1 LSSAFFILCDLCV
14 QKFRMTKNI
23 ILIVVGLSFAAE
35 ASAQQKPLDFAHQ
48 IAPILKKHCVECHGG
63 DNAKGGFSL
72 NTRELFLE
80 DEMAAPGKPGES
92 HFLELVGSNDPEA
105 QMPPKG
111 KPRVSAEQTA
121 RLKAWI
127 SAGMKWDA
135 GFTFATKTYE
145 PPLRPRRPEL
155 PPVVEG
161 RANPVDRIVD
171 AYFVENSQTRPAA
184 ISDAAFLRRVHL
196 DLVGLLPTP
205 KELSDFLADRAPN
218 KRAKMIGALLAD
230 DLRYTEHWLTFW
242 NDLLRNDYGGTGFIT
257 GGRKQVSGW
266 LYQSLIDNKPYD
278 QMARELIAPPTP
290 ESRGYID
297 GIKWRGKVSAGQT
310 IEIQFAQSVAQSFLG
325 INMKCASC
333 HDSFIDRWKL
343 SEAYGLAAIYSSRPL
358 DIHRCD
364 KPTGETAKAAWLFPE
379 LGHVDAAAPPA
390 ERLSQLAGLMTHPE
404 NGRFTRTI
412 VNRLWAQL
420 MGRGIVHPLDAMQT
434 APWNADLLDYLATH
448 LQDNAY
454 DLKSVLALI
463 ANSQT
468 YQSEVESL
476 SQAADVSGDVFAG
489 PRAKRMTAEQFVDS
503 LWQLTDSAPTSFDA
517 PVSRGKVDPTEVA
530 STKVSAEWIWGD
542 SANGGVPAA
551 GEQLAFYTTFKI
563 DKPIQSAGA
572 IVTCDNE
579 FALNVNSREMA
590 KGNVWTQLGAATITT
605 ALKQGENTI
614 VILGKNA
621 GDTPNLAGLYFE
633 ARINF
638 ADGESLTI
646 KSDKSWQFASK
657 FPAKSPVRRW
667 KLKDLKWQPVT
678 IVPAIDV
685 WKNAIDPV
693 ASEQLVRA
701 SRGSALMVRA
711 ALLKSDFLMRSLG
724 RPNRDQIVSS
734 RPNDL
739 TTLEAIDLSN
749 NESVA
754 KALARGGQRLAEQEW
769 PDKDHLINHLFS
781 STLTRLP
788 ADSERPAVQNAISD
802 EATSEQIEDLLWAL
816 CMTPEFLLIR

>member
-1 LSSAFFILCDLCV
+1 MI
-14 QKFRMTKNI
+14 KNI
-23 ILIVVGLSFAAE
+23 LLIAVGFSFAAE

-48 IAPILKKHCVECHGG
+48 IAPILKQHCAECHGG
-63 DNAKGGFSL
+63 ENAKGGFSL

-80 DEMAAPGKPGES
+80 DEMAVPGKPGES
-92 HFLELVGSNDPEA
+92 HFLELITANDPDS

-111 KPRVSAEQTA
+111 KPRVPAEKIA
-121 RLKAWI
+121 LLKAWVG
-127 SAGMKWDA
+127 AGMKWDA
-135 GFTFATKTYE
+135 GFTFATKRYE
-145 PPLRPRRPEL
+145 PPLQPRRPDL

-171 AYFVENSQTRPAA
+171 AYFAKNSRPRPAA
-184 ISDAAFLRRVHL
+184 IGDAAFLRRVHL

-205 KELSDFLADRAPN
+205 EELKDFLADHAPN

-242 NDLLRNDYGGTGFIT
+242 NDLLRNDYAGTGFIT

-290 ESRGYID
+290 ESRGFID
-297 GIKWRGKVSAGQT
+297 GIKWRGEVSAGQT

-343 SEAYGLAAIYSSRPL
+343 SEAYGLAAIYSGRPL

-364 KPTGETAKAAWLFPE
+364 KPTGEIAQASWLFPE
-379 LGHVDAAAPPA
+379 LGQVDANAPPA

-434 APWNADLLDYLATH
+434 EPWNAELLDYLASH

-476 SQAADVSGDVFAG
+476 AQDADVSGYTFAG

-503 LWQLTDSAPTSFDA
+503 LWQLTDSAPTSYDA
-517 PVSRGKVDPTEVA
+517 PVSRGKVDSAEVEK
-530 STKVSAEWIWGD
+530 TKLSAEWIWGD
-542 SANGGVPAA
+542 SANGGVPPA

-579 FALNVNSREMA
+579 FALHVNSRETA
-590 KGNVWTQLGAATITT
+590 KGNLWTQLGAVALTT
-605 ALKQGENTI
+605 ALRQGENTI
-614 VILGKNA
+614 VIVGRNA
-621 GDTPNLAGLYFE
+621 GDGPNAAGLFFE

-638 ADGESLTI
+638 VDGQTLTI
-646 KSDKSWQFASK
+646 KSDNSWQYTSK
-657 FPAKSPVRRW
+657 FPAKLPAGRW
-667 KLKDLKWQPVT
+667 KPKEMKWQPVT
-678 IVPAIDV
+678 IVPTLDA

-693 ASEQLVRA
+693 GPEQLVRA
-701 SRGSALMVRA
+701 SRGSSLMVRSS
-711 ALLKSDFLMRSLG
+711 LLKSDFLMRSLG

-754 KALARGGQRLAEQEW
+754 KALAKGGQRLADHEW
-769 PDKDHLINHLFS
+769 PNRDDLINHLFA
-781 STLTRLP
+781 STLTRYP
-788 ADSERPAVQNAISD
+788 ADSENSAVRSIIDDNV
-802 EATSEQIEDLLWAL
+802 TPEQIEDLLWAL

>member
-1 LSSAFFILCDLCV
+1 MA
-14 QKFRMTKNI
+14 
-23 ILIVVGLSFAAE
+23 VGISFVAE

-48 IAPILKKHCVECHGG
+48 IAPILKQHCIDCHGG
-63 DNAKGGFSL
+63 EHAKGGFSL

-80 DEMAAPGKPGES
+80 DEMAIPGKPAES
-92 HFLELVGSNDPEA
+92 HFLELVTSDDPDA

-111 KPRVSAEQTA
+111 KPRVSAEQVA
-121 RLKAWI
+121 LLKAWV
-127 SAGMKWDA
+127 SDGMKWDA
-135 GFTFATKTYE
+135 GFTFAPKMYE

-171 AYFVENSQTRPAA
+171 AYFVKNARPRPAA

-205 KELSDFLADRAPN
+205 KELDEFLADRAPN

-230 DLRYTEHWLTFW
+230 EVRYTEHWLTFW
-242 NDLLRNDYGGTGFIT
+242 NDLLRNDYAGTGFIT
-257 GGRKQVSGW
+257 GGRQQVSGW

-278 QMARELIAPPTP
+278 RMTRELIAPLTP

-297 GIKWRGKVSAGQT
+297 GIKWRGEVSAGQT

-333 HDSFIDRWKL
+333 HDSFIDRWRL

-364 KPTGETAKAAWLFPE
+364 KPTGETAQASWLFPE
-379 LGHVDAAAPPA
+379 LGQIDAQAAPS

-420 MGRGIVHPLDAMQT
+420 MGRGIVHPLDSMQT
-434 APWNADLLDYLATH
+434 EPWDEDLLDYLAIH

-463 ANSQT
+463 ANSQA

-476 SQAADVSGDVFAG
+476 SQEADVSGYVFAG

-503 LWQLTDSAPTSFDA
+503 LWQLTDSAPTSYDA
-517 PVSRGKVDPTEVA
+517 PVSRGKVNPAEVA
-530 STKVSAEWIWGD
+530 KTKISAEWIWGD
-542 SANGGVPAA
+542 SANGGVPPAD
-551 GEQLAFYTTFKI
+551 EQLAFYVTFKI

-579 FALNVNSREMA
+579 FALHVNSQELA
-590 KGNVWTQLGAATITT
+590 KGNNWSQLGAVALAT
-605 ALKQGENTI
+605 ALRQGENTI
-614 VILGKNA
+614 VIVGKNA
-621 GDTPNLAGLYFE
+621 GDTPNLAGLFFE

-638 ADGESLTI
+638 VDGQQLTI
-646 KSDKSWQFASK
+646 KSDSSWQFASD
-657 FPAKSPVRRW
+657 FPAKTPVQRW
-667 KLKDLKWQPVT
+667 KLNEMKWQPVT
-678 IVPAIDV
+678 VVPTLDA
-685 WKNAIDPV
+685 WKNAIEPV
-693 ASEQLVRA
+693 APEQLVGA
-701 SRGSALMVRA
+701 SRGSSLMVRA
-711 ALLKSDFLMRSLG
+711 SLLKSDFLMRSLG

-734 RPNDL
+734 RPNEL

-749 NESVA
+749 NEIVA
-754 KALARGGQRLAEQEW
+754 LALARGGQRLADREW
-769 PDKDHLINHLFS
+769 PTREDLIKHLFA
-781 STLTRLP
+781 STLTRFP
-788 ADSERPAVQNAISD
+788 GDAESSAVRNLIGED
-802 EATSEQIEDLLWAL
+802 ITPEQVEDLLWAL

>member
-1 LSSAFFILCDLCV
+1 MI
-14 QKFRMTKNI
+14 KNV
-23 ILIVVGLSFAAE
+23 LLFSVAMSFAAE
-35 ASAQQKPLDFAHQ
+35 ADAQQKPLDFAHQ

-80 DEMAAPGKPGES
+80 DEMAAPGKPDES
-92 HFLELVGSNDPEA
+92 HFLELISSTDPDA

-111 KPRVSAEQTA
+111 KPRVPAAQVA
-121 RLKAWI
+121 LLKAWVA
-127 SAGMKWDA
+127 AGMKWDA
-135 GFTFATKTYE
+135 GFTFATTRYE
-145 PPLRPRRPEL
+145 PPLHPRRPEL

-171 AYFVENSQTRPAA
+171 EYFAENSQPRPAA

-230 DLRYTEHWLTFW
+230 ELRYTEHWLTFW

-266 LYQSLIDNKPYD
+266 LYESLIDNKPYD

-290 ESRGYID
+290 ASRGYID
-297 GIKWRGKVSAGQT
+297 GIKWRGEVSAGQT

-364 KPTGETAKAAWLFPE
+364 KPTGETAKASWPFPE
-379 LGHVDAAAPPA
+379 LGQVDAKAAPA
-390 ERLSQLAGLMTHPE
+390 ERLAQLAALMTHPE
-404 NGRFTRTI
+404 NGRFSRTI

-434 APWNADLLDYLATH
+434 EPWNTDLLDYLASH

-463 ANSQT
+463 ANSQA
-468 YQSEVESL
+468 YQSEVETL
-476 SQAADVSGDVFAG
+476 SQDADVSGYVFAG

-517 PVSRGKVDPTEVA
+517 PVSRGKVDLAEVE
-530 STKVSAEWIWGD
+530 KVKLSAEWIWGD

-551 GEQLAFYTTFKI
+551 GEQVAFYKTFKI
-563 DKPIQSAGA
+563 DKPIRSAGA

-579 FALNVNSREMA
+579 FALNVNAREMA
-590 KGNVWTQLGAATITT
+590 KGTVWTQLGSVTLTT
-605 ALKQGENTI
+605 ALKQGENSI

-621 GDTPNLAGLYFE
+621 GTTPNLAGLYFE

-638 ADGESLTI
+638 ADGETLTI
-646 KSDKSWQFASK
+646 KSDSSWQFASK
-657 FPAKSPVRRW
+657 FPAKAAVRRW
-667 KLKDLKWQPVT
+667 KLQDLKWQPVT
-678 IVPAIDV
+678 VVPAIDP
-685 WKNAIDPV
+685 WKKAIDPV
-693 ASEQLVRA
+693 APRLLVQA

-734 RPNDL
+734 RPNEL

-754 KALARGGQRLAEQEW
+754 KALARGGQQLVDQKWSGKEQLI
-769 PDKDHLINHLFS
+769 DHLFA

-788 ADSERPAVQNAISD
+788 TDSERPAIRNVISD
-802 EATSEQIEDLLWAL
+802 NATPEQIEDLLWAL

>member
-1 LSSAFFILCDLCV
+1 MI
-14 QKFRMTKNI
+14 KNV
-23 ILIVVGLSFAAE
+23 LLFVVGMSFAAE

-48 IAPILKKHCVECHGG
+48 IAPILKQHCVECHGG
-63 DNAKGGFSL
+63 DDAKGGFSL

-80 DEMAAPGKPGES
+80 DEMAAPGKPDES
-92 HFLELVGSNDPEA
+92 HFLELISSTDPEA

-111 KPRVSAEQTA
+111 KPRVPAEQITL
-121 RLKAWI
+121 LKAWI
-127 SAGMKWDA
+127 KAGMKWGA
-135 GFTFATKTYE
+135 GFTFATKKYE

-171 AYFVENSQTRPAA
+171 AYFAKDSQTRPAA

-196 DLVGLLPTP
+196 DLVGLLPTA
-205 KELSDFLADRAPN
+205 KELDEFLADRAPN

-230 DLRYTEHWLTFW
+230 ELRYTEHWLTFW

-266 LYQSLIDNKPYD
+266 LYESLIENKPYD

-297 GIKWRGKVSAGQT
+297 GIKWRGNVSAGQT
-310 IEIQFAQSVAQSFLG
+310 IEIQFAQSVGQSFLG
-325 INMKCASC
+325 INLKCASC

-364 KPTGETAKAAWLFPE
+364 KPTGETAQASWLFPE
-379 LGHVDAAAPPA
+379 LGQVDAKAAPA

-434 APWNADLLDYLATH
+434 APWNEDLLDYLATH

-454 DLKSVLALI
+454 DLKSVLALL
-463 ANSQT
+463 ANSQA

-476 SQAADVSGDVFAG
+476 AQDADVTGYTFAG

-503 LWQLTDSAPTSFDA
+503 LWQLTNSAPTSFDA
-517 PVSRGKVDPTEVA
+517 PVSRGKVDPAEVA
-530 STKVSAEWIWGD
+530 ATKVSAEWIWGD
-542 SANGGVPAA
+542 SANGGVPDA
-551 GEQLAFYTTFKI
+551 GEQLAFFTTFNI
-563 DKPIQSAGA
+563 DKPVQSAGA
-572 IVTCDNE
+572 VVTCDNE
-579 FALNVNSREMA
+579 FALHVNSQELA
-590 KGNVWTQLGAATITT
+590 KGNVWTQLGAVTFTT

-621 GDTPNLAGLYFE
+621 GDTPNLAGLFFE

-646 KSDKSWQFASK
+646 KSDSSWQFAST
-657 FPAKSPVRRW
+657 FPEKTPVRRW
-667 KLKDLKWQPVT
+667 TLKNLKWHPVT
-678 IVPAIDV
+678 VVPTIEP
-685 WKNAIDPV
+685 WKKAIDPIAQKLLV
-693 ASEQLVRA
+693 QASH
-701 SRGSALMVRA
+701 GSALMVRA
-711 ALLKSDFLMRSLG
+711 SLLKSDFLMRSLG

-749 NESVA
+749 NATVA
-754 KALARGGQRLAEQEW
+754 QALARGGQRLADQDW
-769 PDKDHLINHLFS
+769 QSPDDLINHLFA

-788 ADSERPAVQNAISD
+788 GESEQTAVRQVLD
-802 EATSEQIEDLLWAL
+802 DKATSEQIEDLLWAL

>member
-1 LSSAFFILCDLCV
+1 MI
-14 QKFRMTKNI
+14 KRI
-23 ILIVVGLSFAAE
+23 IIIAIGISFVAE
-35 ASAQQKPLDFAHQ
+35 AHAQQKPLDFAHQ
-48 IAPILKKHCVECHGG
+48 IAPILKRHCVECHGAE
-63 DNAKGGFSL
+63 NAKGGFSL

-80 DEMAAPGKPGES
+80 DAMAVPGKPDES
-92 HFLELVGSNDPEA
+92 HFLELISSDDPDA

-111 KPRVSAEQTA
+111 KPRVPTEQVA
-121 RLKAWI
+121 LLKTWI
-127 SAGMKWDA
+127 EDGMKWDA
-135 GFTFATKTYE
+135 GFTFAVDLYE

-171 AYFVENSQTRPAA
+171 AYFAKNLQPRPAA

-205 KELSDFLADRAPN
+205 EELDEFLADRSPN

-230 DLRYTEHWLTFW
+230 EIRYTEHWLTFW
-242 NDLLRNDYGGTGFIT
+242 NDLLRNDYAGTGFIT

-278 QMARELIAPPTP
+278 QIARELIAPPSS

-297 GIKWRGKVSAGQT
+297 GIRWRGEVSAGQT
-310 IEIQFAQSVAQSFLG
+310 VEIQFAQSVGQSFLG
-325 INMKCASC
+325 INLKCASC

-364 KPTGETAKAAWLFPE
+364 KPTGEMAQASWLFPE
-379 LGHVDAAAPPA
+379 LGQVDAAAPPA

-434 APWNADLLDYLATH
+434 EPWNADLLDYLAVH

-463 ANSQT
+463 ANSQA
-468 YQSEVESL
+468 YQSEVEL
-476 SQAADVSGDVFAG
+476 RDQEADVSGYVFAG

-503 LWQLTDSAPTSFDA
+503 LWQLTDSAPTAFDA
-517 PVSRGKVDPTEVA
+517 PVSRGNVDPVEVA
-530 STKVSAEWIWGD
+530 ATKLSAEWIWGD
-542 SANGGVPAA
+542 SANGGVPPA
-551 GEQLAFYTTFKI
+551 GEQLAFYTTFNI

-579 FALNVNSREMA
+579 FALHVNSNELA
-590 KGNVWTQLGAATITT
+590 KGNNWTQLGTATLTT
-605 ALKQGENTI
+605 TLKQGENTI
-614 VILGKNA
+614 VISGKNA
-621 GDTPNLAGLYFE
+621 GNGPNLAGLYFQ
-633 ARINF
+633 AKVHF
-638 ADGESLTI
+638 TDGESLTI
-646 KSDKSWQFASK
+646 KSDSSWKFASK
-657 FPAKSPVRRW
+657 FPEKAPVRRW
-667 KLKDLKWQPVT
+667 ELDRITWQPVT
-678 IVPAIDV
+678 VVPTIDA
-685 WKNAIDPV
+685 WKNAIEPV
-693 ASEQLVRA
+693 APEQLVRA
-701 SRGSALMVRA
+701 SRGTALMVRSS
-711 ALLKSDFLMRSLG
+711 LLKSDFLMRSLG

-734 RPNDL
+734 RPNEL

-749 NESVA
+749 NETIA
-754 KALARGGQRLAEQEW
+754 QALAKGGQRLA
-769 PDKDHLINHLFS
+769 DHDWQNRDELIRHLFA
-781 STLTRLP
+781 STLTRKPL
-788 ADSERPAVQNAISD
+788 DKELQAVKELFGEETTQESV
-802 EATSEQIEDLLWAL
+802 EDVLWAL

>member
-1 LSSAFFILCDLCV
+1 MI
-14 QKFRMTKNI
+14 KNV
-23 ILIVVGLSFAAE
+23 LLFAVVVSFAAE

-63 DNAKGGFSL
+63 NEAKGGFSL

-80 DEMAAPGKPGES
+80 DDMAAPGKPDES
-92 HFLELVGSNDPEA
+92 HFLELISSTDPES

-111 KPRVSAEQTA
+111 KPRVPAEQVA
-121 RLKAWI
+121 LLKTWI
-127 SAGMKWDA
+127 GDGMKWDA
-135 GFTFATKTYE
+135 GFTFAVDLYE

-171 AYFVENSQTRPAA
+171 AYFAENSQARPEA

-196 DLVGLLPTP
+196 DLIGLLPTP
-205 KELSDFLADRAPN
+205 KELDEFLADRAPN

-230 DLRYTEHWLTFW
+230 EIRYTEHWLTFW

-266 LYQSLIDNKPYD
+266 LYESLIDNKPYD

-297 GIKWRGKVSAGQT
+297 GIKWRGNVSAGQT
-310 IEIQFAQSVAQSFLG
+310 IEIQFAQSVGQSFLG
-325 INMKCASC
+325 INLKCASC

-364 KPTGETAKAAWLFPE
+364 KPTGETAQASWLFPE
-379 LGHVDAAAPPA
+379 LGQVDAQAAPD

-404 NGRFTRTI
+404 NGRFSRTM

-420 MGRGIVHPLDAMQT
+420 MGRGIVHPLNAMQT
-434 APWNADLLDYLATH
+434 APWNEDLLDYLAIH

-463 ANSQT
+463 ANSEA
-468 YQSEVESL
+468 YQSEVETL
-476 SQAADVSGDVFAG
+476 SQDADVSRYVFAG

-517 PVSRGKVDPTEVA
+517 PVSRGKVDPAEVA
-530 STKVSAEWIWGD
+530 ATKVSAEWIWGD
-542 SANGGVPAA
+542 SANGGVPEA
-551 GEQLAFYTTFKI
+551 GEQLAFSTTFNI
-563 DKPIQSAGA
+563 DKPILSAGA
-572 IVTCDNE
+572 IITCDNE
-579 FALNVNSREMA
+579 FALNVNAREMA
-590 KGNVWTQLGAATITT
+590 KGTVWTQLGAVTLTT
-605 ALKQGENTI
+605 ALQQGENSI
-614 VILGKNA
+614 VILGKNGGA
-621 GDTPNLAGLYFE
+621 APNLAGLYFE

-646 KSDKSWQFASK
+646 KSDSSWQFAAK

-667 KLKDLKWQPVT
+667 KLKEMKWQPVT
-678 IVPAIDV
+678 VVPAPDI
-685 WKNAIDPV
+685 WKNAVEPV
-693 ASEQLVRA
+693 GPEQLVRA
-701 SRGSALMVRA
+701 SRGSALMVRSS
-711 ALLKSDFLMRSLG
+711 LLKSDFLMRSLG

-754 KALARGGQRLAEQEW
+754 QALVRGGQRLAEQDW
-769 PDKDHLINHLFS
+769 QNPNDLINHLFA

-788 ADSERPAVQNAISD
+788 GKSELTTVRQVLGD
-802 EATSEQIEDLLWAL
+802 KATSEQVEDLLWAL

>member
-1 LSSAFFILCDLCV
+1 MI
-14 QKFRMTKNI
+14 KNI
-23 ILIVVGLSFAAE
+23 LLIAFGFCFVAQ
-35 ASAQQKPLDFAHQ
+35 ASAQQKPFDFAHQ
-48 IAPILKKHCVECHGG
+48 IAPILKQHCVECHGG
-63 DNAKGGFSL
+63 ENAKGGFSL

-80 DEMAAPGKPGES
+80 DEMAVPGKPAES
-92 HFLELVGSNDPEA
+92 HFLELVTSKDPDA

-111 KPRVSAEQTA
+111 KPRVPAEKITL
-121 RLKAWI
+121 LKAWVG
-127 SAGMKWDA
+127 AGMKWDA
-135 GFTFATKTYE
+135 GFTFATKRYE
-145 PPLRPRRPEL
+145 PPLHPRRPEL
-155 PPVVEG
+155 PPLVAG

-171 AYFVENSQTRPAA
+171 AYFAKNSQARPAA

-205 KELSDFLADRAPN
+205 KELSEFLADRSPN

-242 NDLLRNDYGGTGFIT
+242 NDLLRNDYAGTGFIT

-297 GIKWRGKVSAGQT
+297 GIKWRGEVSAGQT

-343 SEAYGLAAIYSSRPL
+343 SEAYGLAAIYSGRPL

-364 KPTGETAKAAWLFPE
+364 KPTGETAQASWLFPE
-379 LGHVDAAAPPA
+379 LGQVDAAAQPA
-390 ERLSQLAGLMTHPE
+390 ERLSQLAGLMTHPK

-434 APWNADLLDYLATH
+434 EPWNADLLDYLATH

-463 ANSQT
+463 ANSQA
-468 YQSEVESL
+468 YQSEVES
-476 SQAADVSGDVFAG
+476 QAQEADISGYTFAG

-503 LWQLTDSAPTSFDA
+503 LWQLTDSAPTAFDA
-517 PVSRGKVDPTEVA
+517 PVSRGKVDPAEVEK
-530 STKVSAEWIWGD
+530 TKLSAEWIWGD
-542 SANGGVPAA
+542 SANGGVPPA

-572 IVTCDNE
+572 VVTCDNE
-579 FALNVNSREMA
+579 FTLTVNSREMA
-590 KGNVWTQLGAATITT
+590 KGQLWTQLGPVTLTT
-605 ALKQGENTI
+605 ALRQGENTI
-614 VILGKNA
+614 VVVGGNA
-621 GDTPNLAGLYFE
+621 GAGPNLAGLFFE
-633 ARINF
+633 ARIVF

-646 KSDKSWQFASK
+646 KSDSSWQFASK
-657 FPAKSPVRRW
+657 FPAKTPVRRW
-667 KLKDLKWQPVT
+667 TIKDLKWQPVT
-678 IVPAIDV
+678 VVPTLDA

-693 ASEQLVRA
+693 APEQLVRA

-711 ALLKSDFLMRSLG
+711 SLLKSDFLMRSLG

-754 KALARGGQRLAEQEW
+754 KALAKGGQRLADHEW
-769 PDKDHLINHLFS
+769 STTDDLINHLFA
-781 STLTRLP
+781 STLTRYP
-788 ADSERPAVQNAISD
+788 TDSENSAVRSVID
-802 EATSEQIEDLLWAL
+802 DDVTPEQIEDLLWAL

>member
-1 LSSAFFILCDLCV
+1 MI
-14 QKFRMTKNI
+14 KNI
-23 ILIVVGLSFAAE
+23 LLIAFGFCFVAQ
-35 ASAQQKPLDFAHQ
+35 ASAQQKPFDFAHQ
-48 IAPILKKHCVECHGG
+48 IAPILKQHCVECHGG
-63 DNAKGGFSL
+63 ENAKGGFSL

-80 DEMAAPGKPGES
+80 DEMAVPGKPAES
-92 HFLELVGSNDPEA
+92 HFLELVTSKDPDA

-111 KPRVSAEQTA
+111 KPRVPAEKITL
-121 RLKAWI
+121 LKAWVG
-127 SAGMKWDA
+127 AGMKWDA
-135 GFTFATKTYE
+135 GFTFATKRYE
-145 PPLRPRRPEL
+145 PPLHPRRPEL
-155 PPVVEG
+155 PPLVAG

-171 AYFVENSQTRPAA
+171 AYFAKNSQARPAA

-205 KELSDFLADRAPN
+205 KELSEFLADRSPN

-242 NDLLRNDYGGTGFIT
+242 NDLLRNDYAGTGFIT

-297 GIKWRGKVSAGQT
+297 GIKWRGEVSAGQT

-343 SEAYGLAAIYSSRPL
+343 SEAYGLAAIYSGRPL

-364 KPTGETAKAAWLFPE
+364 KPTGETAQASWLFPE
-379 LGHVDAAAPPA
+379 LGQVDAAAQPA
-390 ERLSQLAGLMTHPE
+390 ERLSQLAGLMTHPK

-434 APWNADLLDYLATH
+434 EPWNADLLDYLATH

-463 ANSQT
+463 ANSQA
-468 YQSEVESL
+468 YQSEVES
-476 SQAADVSGDVFAG
+476 QAQEADISGYTFAG

-503 LWQLTDSAPTSFDA
+503 LWQLTDSAPTAFDA
-517 PVSRGKVDPTEVA
+517 PVSRGKVDPAEVEK
-530 STKVSAEWIWGD
+530 TKLSAEWIWGD
-542 SANGGVPAA
+542 SANGGVPPA

-572 IVTCDNE
+572 VVTCDNE
-579 FALNVNSREMA
+579 FTLTVNSREMA
-590 KGNVWTQLGAATITT
+590 KGQLWTQLGAVTLTT
-605 ALKQGENTI
+605 ALRQGENTI
-614 VILGKNA
+614 VVVGGNA
-621 GDTPNLAGLYFE
+621 GAGPNLAGLFFE
-633 ARINF
+633 ARIVF

-646 KSDKSWQFASK
+646 KSDSSWQFASK
-657 FPAKSPVRRW
+657 FPAKTPVRRW
-667 KLKDLKWQPVT
+667 TIKDLKWQPVT
-678 IVPAIDV
+678 VVPTLDA
-685 WKNAIDPV
+685 WKNAIEPV
-693 ASEQLVRA
+693 APRQLVRA

-711 ALLKSDFLMRSLG
+711 SLLKSDFLMRSLG

-754 KALARGGQRLAEQEW
+754 KALAKGGQRLADHEW
-769 PDKDHLINHLFS
+769 STTDDLINHLFA
-781 STLTRLP
+781 STLTRYP
-788 ADSERPAVQNAISD
+788 TDSENSAVRSVID
-802 EATSEQIEDLLWAL
+802 DDVTPEQIEDLLWAL

>member
-1 LSSAFFILCDLCV
+1 MI
-14 QKFRMTKNI
+14 KNI
-23 ILIVVGLSFAAE
+23 LLIAFGFCFVAQ
-35 ASAQQKPLDFAHQ
+35 ASAQQKPFDFAHQ
-48 IAPILKKHCVECHGG
+48 IAPILKQHCVECHGG
-63 DNAKGGFSL
+63 ENAKGGFSL

-80 DEMAAPGKPGES
+80 DEMAVPGKPAES
-92 HFLELVGSNDPEA
+92 HFLELVTSKDPDA

-111 KPRVSAEQTA
+111 KPRVPAEKITL
-121 RLKAWI
+121 LKAWVG
-127 SAGMKWDA
+127 AGMKWDA
-135 GFTFATKTYE
+135 GFTFATKRYE
-145 PPLRPRRPEL
+145 PPLHPRRPEL
-155 PPVVEG
+155 PPLVAG

-171 AYFVENSQTRPAA
+171 AYFAKNSQARPAA

-205 KELSDFLADRAPN
+205 KELSEFLADRSPN

-242 NDLLRNDYGGTGFIT
+242 NDLLRNDYAGTGFIT

-297 GIKWRGKVSAGQT
+297 GIKWRGEVSAGQT

-343 SEAYGLAAIYSSRPL
+343 SEAYGLAAIYSGRPL

-364 KPTGETAKAAWLFPE
+364 KPTGETAQASWLFPE
-379 LGHVDAAAPPA
+379 LGQVDAAAQPA
-390 ERLSQLAGLMTHPE
+390 ERLSQLAGLMTHPK

-434 APWNADLLDYLATH
+434 EPWNADLLDYLATH

-463 ANSQT
+463 ANSQA
-468 YQSEVESL
+468 YQSEVES
-476 SQAADVSGDVFAG
+476 QAQEADISGYTFAG

-503 LWQLTDSAPTSFDA
+503 LWQLTDSAPTAFDA
-517 PVSRGKVDPTEVA
+517 PVSRGKVDPAEVEK
-530 STKVSAEWIWGD
+530 TKLSAEWIWGD
-542 SANGGVPAA
+542 SANGGVPPA

-572 IVTCDNE
+572 VVTCDNE
-579 FALNVNSREMA
+579 FTLTVNSREMA
-590 KGNVWTQLGAATITT
+590 KGQLWTQLGAVTLTT
-605 ALKQGENTI
+605 ALRQGENTI
-614 VILGKNA
+614 VVVGGNA
-621 GDTPNLAGLYFE
+621 GAGPNLAGLFFE
-633 ARINF
+633 ARIVF

-646 KSDKSWQFASK
+646 KSDSSWQFASK
-657 FPAKSPVRRW
+657 FPAKTPVRRW
-667 KLKDLKWQPVT
+667 TIKDLKWQPVT
-678 IVPAIDV
+678 VEPTLDA

-693 ASEQLVRA
+693 APEQLVRA

-711 ALLKSDFLMRSLG
+711 SLLKSDFLMRSLG

-754 KALARGGQRLAEQEW
+754 KALAKGGQRLADHEW
-769 PDKDHLINHLFS
+769 STTDDLINHLFA
-781 STLTRLP
+781 STLTRYP
-788 ADSERPAVQNAISD
+788 TDSENSAVRSVID
-802 EATSEQIEDLLWAL
+802 DDVTPEQIEDLLWAL

>member
-1 LSSAFFILCDLCV
+1 MIKRILL
-14 QKFRMTKNI
+14 
-23 ILIVVGLSFAAE
+23 FAVA
-35 ASAQQKPLDFAHQ
+35 ATLAADVSAQQKPLDFAHQ

-80 DEMAAPGKPGES
+80 DDMAVPGKPDES
-92 HFLELVGSNDPEA
+92 HFLELIGSTDPDA

-111 KPRVSAEQTA
+111 KPRVPAEQITL
-121 RLKAWI
+121 LKAWI
-127 SAGMKWDA
+127 RADMKWDA
-135 GFTFATKTYE
+135 VFTFATKKYE
-145 PPLRPRRPEL
+145 PPLHPRRPDL

-161 RANPVDRIVD
+161 RANPVDRIID
-171 AYFVENSQTRPAA
+171 AYFAQNLQPRPAA

-205 KELSDFLADRAPN
+205 QELNQFLADRAPN
-218 KRAKMIGALLAD
+218 KRAKMIGRLLAD
-230 DLRYTEHWLTFW
+230 ELRYTEHWLTFW

-257 GGRKQVSGW
+257 GGRKQVSSW
-266 LYQSLIDNKPYD
+266 LYQSLIDNRPYD
-278 QMARELIAPPTP
+278 QMVRELIAPPTP
-290 ESRGYID
+290 ASRGYID
-297 GIKWRGKVSAGQT
+297 GIKWRGEVSAGQT

-358 DIHRCD
+358 AIHRCD
-364 KPTGETAKAAWLFPE
+364 KPTGETAQASWLFPE
-379 LGHVDAAAPPA
+379 LGQVDAKAAPA
-390 ERLSQLAGLMTHPE
+390 ERLSQLARLMTHPE
-404 NGRFTRTI
+404 NGRFSRTI

-434 APWNADLLDYLATH
+434 EPWNEDLLDYLAIH

-463 ANSQT
+463 ANSQA
-468 YQSEVESL
+468 YQSEVETL
-476 SQAADVSGDVFAG
+476 SQEADVSGYVFAG

-517 PVSRGKVDPTEVA
+517 PVSRGKVDPAEVA
-530 STKVSAEWIWGD
+530 ATKVSAEWIWGD

-563 DKPIQSAGA
+563 DKPVQSAGA
-572 IVTCDNE
+572 IITCDNE
-579 FALNVNSREMA
+579 FSLNVNSKEIT
-590 KGNVWTQLGAATITT
+590 KGNNWTQLGAATITT
-605 ALKQGENTI
+605 VLKQGENTI

-621 GDTPNLAGLYFE
+621 GTAPNLAGLFFE
-633 ARINF
+633 AKINF
-638 ADGESLTI
+638 ADGESLTVR
-646 KSDKSWQFASK
+646 SDKSWQFAAK
-657 FPAKSPVRRW
+657 FPAKAPVRRW
-667 KLKDLKWQPVT
+667 TLKDLKWKPVT
-678 IVPAIDV
+678 VVPAIDQ
-685 WKNAIDPV
+685 WTQAIAPV
-693 ASEQLVRA
+693 APEQLVRA
-701 SRGSALMVRA
+701 SRGSALKVRA

-749 NESVA
+749 NETVA
-754 KALARGGQRLAEQEW
+754 KALARGGQRIAEQEW
-769 PDKDHLINHLFS
+769 QGKDQLIDHLFA

-788 ADSERPAVQNAISD
+788 ADSERPAVQNGISD
-802 EATSEQIEDLLWAL
+802 DATPEQIEDLLWAL

>member
-1 LSSAFFILCDLCV
+1 MI
-14 QKFRMTKNI
+14 KNV
-23 ILIVVGLSFAAE
+23 LLFAVGMSFAAE
-35 ASAQQKPLDFAHQ
+35 AFAQQKPLDFAHQ
-48 IAPILKKHCVECHGG
+48 IAPILKRHCVGCHGG
-63 DNAKGGFSL
+63 DDAKGGFSL

-80 DEMAAPGKPGES
+80 DEMAAPGKPDDS
-92 HFLELVGSNDPEA
+92 HFLELISSDDPEA

-111 KPRVSAEQTA
+111 KPRVPSEQVTLL
-121 RLKAWI
+121 RAWI
-127 SAGMKWDA
+127 KAGMQWDA
-135 GFTFATKTYE
+135 GFTFATKKYV
-145 PPLRPRRPEL
+145 PPLRPRRPGL
-155 PPVVEG
+155 PPVVKG
-161 RANPVDRIVD
+161 RANPVDRIAD
-171 AYFVENSQTRPAA
+171 ADFAKSSQPRPAS
-184 ISDAAFLRRVHL
+184 ISDATFLRRVHL

-205 KELSDFLADRAPN
+205 QELHKFLADRAPN

-257 GGRKQVSGW
+257 GGRKQISGW
-266 LYQSLIDNKPYD
+266 LYQSLIDNKPYH

-290 ESRGYID
+290 DSRGYID
-297 GIKWRGKVSAGQT
+297 GIKWRGDVSAGQT

-343 SEAYGLAAIYSSRPL
+343 SEAYGLAAIYSSRTL

-364 KPTGETAKAAWLFPE
+364 KPTGETAQASWLFPE
-379 LGHVDAAAPPA
+379 LGQVDAKAAPA

-434 APWNADLLDYLATH
+434 APWNEDLLDYLAIH

-463 ANSQT
+463 ANSQA

-476 SQAADVSGDVFAG
+476 SQDADVTGYVFAG

-517 PVSRGKVDPTEVA
+517 PVSRGNVDPAEVDK
-530 STKVSAEWIWGD
+530 TKLSAEWIWGN
-542 SANGGVPAA
+542 SADGGVPEA
-551 GEQLAFYTTFKI
+551 GEQVAFYTTFKI
-563 DKPIQSAGA
+563 DKPVQSAGA
-572 IVTCDNE
+572 IITCDNE
-579 FALNVNSREMA
+579 FALTVNSQAMA
-590 KGNVWTQLGAATITT
+590 RGDVWTQLGAVTLTT
-605 ALKQGENTI
+605 ALKQGENSI
-614 VILGKNA
+614 VVLGKNA
-621 GDTPNLAGLYFE
+621 GATPNLAGLYFE

-646 KSDKSWQFASK
+646 KSDSSWQFAST
-657 FPAKSPVRRW
+657 FPAKTPVRRW
-667 KLKDLKWQPVT
+667 KLKEMTWQPVT
-678 IVPAIDV
+678 VVPAIDA
-685 WKNAIDPV
+685 WKNSINPIAP
-693 ASEQLVRA
+693 EQLVRA

-711 ALLKSDFLMRSLG
+711 SLLKSNFLMRSLG

-749 NESVA
+749 NASVA
-754 KALARGGQRLAEQEW
+754 QALTLGGQRLADRDWQS
-769 PDKDHLINHLFS
+769 PDDLINHLFA
-781 STLTRLP
+781 STLTRP
-788 ADSERPAVQNAISD
+788 PGQSERTAVRQILTD
-802 EATSEQIEDLLWAL
+802 KVTSEQIEDLLWAL

>member
-1 LSSAFFILCDLCV
+1 MI
-14 QKFRMTKNI
+14 KNI
-23 ILIVVGLSFAAE
+23 LLIAFGFCFVAQ
-35 ASAQQKPLDFAHQ
+35 ASAQQKPFDFAHQ
-48 IAPILKKHCVECHGG
+48 IAPILKQHCVECHGG
-63 DNAKGGFSL
+63 ENAKGGFSL

-80 DEMAAPGKPGES
+80 DEMAVPGKPAES
-92 HFLELVGSNDPEA
+92 HFLELVTSKDPDA

-111 KPRVSAEQTA
+111 KPRVPAEKITL
-121 RLKAWI
+121 LKAWVG
-127 SAGMKWDA
+127 AGMKWDA
-135 GFTFATKTYE
+135 GFTFATKRYE
-145 PPLRPRRPEL
+145 PPLHPRRPEL
-155 PPVVEG
+155 PPLVAG

-171 AYFVENSQTRPAA
+171 AYFAKNSQARPAA

-205 KELSDFLADRAPN
+205 KELSEFLADRSPN

-242 NDLLRNDYGGTGFIT
+242 NDLLRNDYAGTGFIT

-297 GIKWRGKVSAGQT
+297 GIKWRGEVSAGQT

-343 SEAYGLAAIYSSRPL
+343 SEAYGLAAIYSGRPL

-364 KPTGETAKAAWLFPE
+364 KPTGETAQASWLFPE
-379 LGHVDAAAPPA
+379 LGQVDAAAQPA
-390 ERLSQLAGLMTHPE
+390 ERLSQLAGLMTHPK

-434 APWNADLLDYLATH
+434 EPWNADLLDYLATH

-463 ANSQT
+463 ANSQA
-468 YQSEVESL
+468 YQSEVES
-476 SQAADVSGDVFAG
+476 QAQEADISGYTFAG

-503 LWQLTDSAPTSFDA
+503 LWQLTDSAPTAFDA
-517 PVSRGKVDPTEVA
+517 PVSRGKVDPAEVEK
-530 STKVSAEWIWGD
+530 TKLSAEWIWGD
-542 SANGGVPAA
+542 SANGGVPPA

-572 IVTCDNE
+572 VVTCDNE
-579 FALNVNSREMA
+579 FTLTVNSREMA
-590 KGNVWTQLGAATITT
+590 KGQLWTQLGAVTLTT
-605 ALKQGENTI
+605 ALRQGENTI
-614 VILGKNA
+614 VVVGGNA
-621 GDTPNLAGLYFE
+621 GAGPNLAGLFFE
-633 ARINF
+633 ARIVF

-646 KSDKSWQFASK
+646 KSDSSWQFASK
-657 FPAKSPVRRW
+657 FPAKTPVRRW
-667 KLKDLKWQPVT
+667 TIKDLKWQPVT
-678 IVPAIDV
+678 VVPTLDA

-693 ASEQLVRA
+693 APEQLVRA

-711 ALLKSDFLMRSLG
+711 SLLKSDFLMRSLG

-754 KALARGGQRLAEQEW
+754 KALAKGGQRLADHEW
-769 PDKDHLINHLFS
+769 STTDDLINHLFA
-781 STLTRLP
+781 STLTRYP
-788 ADSERPAVQNAISD
+788 TDSENSAVRSVID
-802 EATSEQIEDLLWAL
+802 DDVTPEQIEDLLWAL

>member
-1 LSSAFFILCDLCV
+1 MIKHVLLIAVGIFFTSEV
-14 QKFRMTKNI
+14 
-23 ILIVVGLSFAAE
+23 
-35 ASAQQKPLDFAHQ
+35 SAQQKPLDFSHQ
-48 IAPILKKHCVECHGG
+48 IAPILKRHCVECHGG

-80 DEMAAPGKPGES
+80 DEMAVPGKPSES
-92 HFLELVGSNDPEA
+92 HFLELIASDDPDA

-111 KPRVSAEQTA
+111 KPRVPAAQVA
-121 RLKAWI
+121 LLKAWVET
-127 SAGMKWDA
+127 GMKWDA
-135 GFTFATKTYE
+135 GFTFATTTYE

-155 PPVVEG
+155 PAVVEG

-171 AYFVENSQTRPAA
+171 AYFAQNLQPRPAA

-205 KELSDFLADRAPN
+205 KELDEFLADHSPN
-218 KRAKMIGALLAD
+218 KRAKLIGKLLAD
-230 DLRYTEHWLTFW
+230 DVRYAEHWLTFW
-242 NDLLRNDYGGTGFIT
+242 NDLLRNDYAGTGFIT
-257 GGRKQVSGW
+257 GGRQQVSGW
-266 LYQSLIDNKPYD
+266 LYQALIDNMPYNR
-278 QMARELIAPPTP
+278 MARELIAPPTP
-290 ESRGYID
+290 ASRGYID
-297 GIKWRGKVSAGQT
+297 GIKWRGEVSAGQT
-310 IEIQFAQSVAQSFLG
+310 VEIQFAQSVGQSFLG

-364 KPTGETAKAAWLFPE
+364 KPTGETAKASWLFPE
-379 LGHVDAAAPPA
+379 LGQVDVNAPPA

-434 APWNADLLDYLATH
+434 EPWNADLLDYLAVH

-463 ANSQT
+463 ANSQV
-468 YQSEVESL
+468 YQSEVETL
-476 SQAADVSGDVFAG
+476 TQEADVSGYVFAG
-489 PRAKRMTAEQFVDS
+489 PRAKRLTAEQFVDS
-503 LWQLTDSAPTSFDA
+503 LWQLTDSAPTSYDA
-517 PVSRGKVDPTEVA
+517 PVSRGKVNPAEVA
-530 STKVSAEWIWGD
+530 KTEISAEWIWGD
-542 SANGGVPAA
+542 SANGGTPPA

-563 DKPIQSAGA
+563 DRPIQSAGA

-579 FALNVNSREMA
+579 FTLYVNSREQA
-590 KGNVWTQLGAATITT
+590 KGRLWTQLEAVALTT
-605 ALKQGENTI
+605 ALRQGENTI
-614 VILGKNA
+614 VIVGRNA
-621 GDTPNLAGLYFE
+621 GDGPNAAGLFFE
-633 ARINF
+633 ARINLV
-638 ADGESLTI
+638 DGQQLTV
-646 KSDKSWQFASK
+646 KSDSSWQFTSE
-657 FPAKSPVRRW
+657 FPPKTPVQRW
-667 KLKDLKWQPVT
+667 KPQDMKWQAVT
-678 IVPAIDV
+678 VVPALDV

-701 SRGSALMVRA
+701 SRGSSLMVRA

-734 RPNDL
+734 RPSDL

-749 NESVA
+749 NESVMQ
-754 KALARGGQRLAEQEW
+754 ALTKGGQLLASRDW
-769 PDKDHLINHLFS
+769 SNKDQLIGYLFA
-781 STLTRLP
+781 STLTRHP
-788 ADSERPAVQNAISD
+788 SGSESSAAR
-802 EATSEQIEDLLWAL
+802 EALSEHATPEQIEDLLWAL

>member
-1 LSSAFFILCDLCV
+1 MI
-14 QKFRMTKNI
+14 KRI
-23 ILIVVGLSFAAE
+23 IIIAVGFSLVADSH
-35 ASAQQKPLDFAHQ
+35 AQQKPLDFSHQ
-48 IAPILKKHCVECHGG
+48 IAPILKRHCVECHGAE
-63 DNAKGGFSL
+63 NAKGGFSL

-80 DEMAAPGKPGES
+80 DMMAVPGKPDES
-92 HFLELVGSNDPEA
+92 HFLELVSSTDPDV

-111 KPRVSAEQTA
+111 KPRVPGEQVVL
-121 RLKAWI
+121 LKAWI
-127 SAGMKWDA
+127 ADGMKWDD
-135 GFTFATKTYE
+135 GFTFAADLYE

-155 PPVVEG
+155 PPVVKG

-171 AYFVENSQTRPAA
+171 AYFAKNSQPRPAA
-184 ISDAAFLRRVHL
+184 ISDAAFLRRAHL

-205 KELSDFLADRAPN
+205 KELDEFLADRAPN

-230 DLRYTEHWLTFW
+230 ELRYTEHWLTFW

-257 GGRKQVSGW
+257 GGRQQVSGW
-266 LYQSLIDNKPYD
+266 LYESLINNKPYD

-290 ESRGYID
+290 ASRGYID
-297 GIKWRGKVSAGQT
+297 GIKWRGEVSAGQT

-358 DIHRCD
+358 DIFRCD
-364 KPTGETAKAAWLFPE
+364 KPTGETAKASWLFPE
-379 LGHVDAAAPPA
+379 LGQVDTAAPPA
-390 ERLSQLAGLMTHPE
+390 ERLSQLANLMTHAE

-412 VNRLWAQL
+412 VNRMWAQL

-434 APWNADLLDYLATH
+434 EPWNEDLLDYLATH

-468 YQSEVESL
+468 YQSEAETL
-476 SQAADVSGDVFAG
+476 SQDADISGYVFAG

-503 LWQLTDSAPTSFDA
+503 LWQLTDSAPTTFDA
-517 PVSRGKVDPTEVA
+517 PVSRGKVDPAEVA
-530 STKVSAEWIWGD
+530 ATKISAEWIWGD
-542 SANGGVPAA
+542 SSNGGVPAA
-551 GEQLAFYTTFKI
+551 GEQLAFSTTFKI
-563 DKPIQSAGA
+563 DKPVQSAGA

-579 FALNVNSREMA
+579 FALHVNSNELAR
-590 KGNVWTQLGAATITT
+590 GNDWTQLGAATITT

-621 GDTPNLAGLYFE
+621 GNAPNLAGLFF
-633 ARINF
+633 AAKINF

-646 KSDKSWQFASK
+646 KSDSSWQFASK
-657 FPAKSPVRRW
+657 FPEKAPVRRW
-667 KLKDLKWQPVT
+667 TLQELNWQPVT
-678 IVPAIDV
+678 VVPPIEP
-685 WKNAIDPV
+685 WKKAIDPV
-693 ASEQLVRA
+693 APRLLVQA

-711 ALLKSDFLMRSLG
+711 SLLKSDFLMRSLG

-734 RPNDL
+734 RPNEL

-749 NESVA
+749 NQSVA
-754 KALARGGQRLAEQEW
+754 EALAKGGQLLVDRQWSDADALVRY
-769 PDKDHLINHLFS
+769 LFAA
-781 STLTRLP
+781 TLTRDPLP
-788 ADSERPAVQNAISD
+788 KESQMVQELFGEKVTQEN
-802 EATSEQIEDLLWAL
+802 IEDVLWAL

>member
-1 LSSAFFILCDLCV
+1 MI
-14 QKFRMTKNI
+14 KNV
-23 ILIVVGLSFAAE
+23 LLFVVGTSLAAE

-48 IAPILKKHCVECHGG
+48 IAPILKRHCVECHGG

-80 DEMAAPGKPGES
+80 NDMAAPGKPGES
-92 HFLELVGSNDPEA
+92 HFLELVGSADPDA

-111 KPRVSAEQTA
+111 KPRLPVEQITL
-121 RLKAWI
+121 LKAWI
-127 SAGMKWDA
+127 KAGMKWDA
-135 GFTFATKTYE
+135 GITFATKKYE
-145 PPLRPRRPEL
+145 PPLHPRRPAL
-155 PPVVEG
+155 PPVVKG
-161 RANPVDRIVD
+161 RANSVDRIID
-171 AYFVENSQTRPAA
+171 AYFAQNLQSRPAA

-205 KELSDFLADRAPN
+205 QELSDFLSDRAPN
-218 KRAKMIGALLAD
+218 KRTKMIDTLLAD
-230 DLRYTEHWLTFW
+230 EIRYTEHWLTFW

-266 LYQSLIDNKPYD
+266 LYESLIDNKPYD
-278 QMARELIAPPTP
+278 QMARELISPPTP
-290 ESRGYID
+290 ASRGYID
-297 GIKWRGKVSAGQT
+297 GIKWRGEVSAGQT

-364 KPTGETAKAAWLFPE
+364 KPTGETAQASWLFPE
-379 LGHVDAAAPPA
+379 LGQVDAKAAPA
-390 ERLSQLAGLMTHPE
+390 ERLSQLASLMTHPE

-434 APWNADLLDYLATH
+434 EPWNEDLLDYLAIH
-448 LQDNAY
+448 LQDNNY
-454 DLKSVLALI
+454 DLKSVLTLI
-463 ANSQT
+463 ASSQA
-468 YQSEVESL
+468 YQSEVETL
-476 SQAADVSGDVFAG
+476 TQDADVSGYIFAG
-489 PRAKRMTAEQFVDS
+489 PRTKRMTAEQFVDS
-503 LWQLTDSAPTSFDA
+503 LWQLTDSAPKAFDA
-517 PVSRGKVDPTEVA
+517 PVSRGKVDPAEVA
-530 STKVSAEWIWGD
+530 ATTVSAEWIWGD
-542 SANGGVPAA
+542 SANGGVPEA

-563 DKPIQSAGA
+563 DKPVQSAGA

-579 FALNVNSREMA
+579 FALNVNSKEIT
-590 KGNVWTQLGAATITT
+590 KGNKWTQLGAATITT
-605 ALKQGENTI
+605 VLKQGENTI

-621 GDTPNLAGLYFE
+621 GDTPNLAGLFFE
-633 ARINF
+633 AKINF
-638 ADGESLTI
+638 VDGESLTI
-646 KSDKSWQFASK
+646 KSDKSWQFAAK
-657 FPAKSPVRRW
+657 FPAKAPVRRW
-667 KLKDLKWQPVT
+667 TLKDLNWQPVT
-678 IVPAIDV
+678 VVPAIDA
-685 WKNAIDPV
+685 WTKAIAAV
-693 ASEQLVRA
+693 AREQLVLA
-701 SRGSALMVRA
+701 SRGSALKVRA

-754 KALARGGQRLAEQEW
+754 KALARGGQRLSDQDW
-769 PDKDHLINHLFS
+769 QGQNDLIDYLFA

-788 ADSERPAVQNAISD
+788 GESEQTAARKALGDN
-802 EATSEQIEDLLWAL
+802 ATSEQVEDLLWAL

>member
-1 LSSAFFILCDLCV
+1 MFRNCIFIVSGLC
-14 QKFRMTKNI
+14 
-23 ILIVVGLSFAAE
+23 FAAE

-48 IAPILKKHCVECHGG
+48 IAPILKQHCVGCHGG
-63 DNAKGGFSL
+63 DDAKGGFSL

-80 DEMAAPGKPGES
+80 DEMAAPGKPDES
-92 HFLELVGSNDPEA
+92 HFLELISSTDPDA

-111 KPRVSAEQTA
+111 RPRVPAEQVTLL
-121 RLKAWI
+121 RAWI
-127 SAGMKWDA
+127 KAGMPWDA
-135 GFTFATKTYE
+135 GFTFATKKYE
-145 PPLRPRRPEL
+145 PPLRPRRPGL

-171 AYFVENSQTRPAA
+171 AYFATSSQPRTAA
-184 ISDAAFLRRVHL
+184 ISDATFLRRAHL
-196 DLVGLLPTP
+196 DLVGLLPTQQ
-205 KELSDFLADRAPN
+205 ELNEFLADRAPN

-266 LYQSLIDNKPYD
+266 LYQSLIDNKPYH

-297 GIKWRGKVSAGQT
+297 GIKWRGEVSAGQT

-364 KPTGETAKAAWLFPE
+364 KPTGETAQASWLFPE
-379 LGHVDAAAPPA
+379 LGQVDAKAPPA
-390 ERLSQLAGLMTHPE
+390 ERLSQLAGLLTHPE

-434 APWNADLLDYLATH
+434 APWNEDLLDYLAIH

-463 ANSQT
+463 ANSQA

-476 SQAADVSGDVFAG
+476 SQDADVTGYVFAG

-503 LWQLTDSAPTSFDA
+503 MWQLTDSAPTSFDA
-517 PVSRGKVDPTEVA
+517 PVSRGNVDPVEVEK
-530 STKVSAEWIWGD
+530 TKLSAEWIWGD
-542 SANGGVPAA
+542 SADGGVPDA
-551 GEQLAFYTTFKI
+551 GEHVAFYTTFKI
-563 DKPIQSAGA
+563 DKPVQSAGA

-579 FALNVNSREMA
+579 FVLNVNAREMA
-590 KGNVWTQLGAATITT
+590 KGTVWTQLGAVTLTT

-621 GDTPNLAGLYFE
+621 GATPNLAGLYFE

-646 KSDKSWQFASK
+646 KSDSSWQFAST
-657 FPAKSPVRRW
+657 FPAKTPVRRW
-667 KLKDLKWQPVT
+667 KLKEMKWRPVT
-678 IVPAIDV
+678 VVPAIDA

-693 ASEQLVRA
+693 APGQLVRA

-711 ALLKSDFLMRSLG
+711 SLLKSDFLMRSLG

-749 NESVA
+749 NATVA
-754 KALARGGQRLAEQEW
+754 QALARGGQRLVDQDW
-769 PDKDHLINHLFS
+769 QSPDDLINHLFT

-788 ADSERPAVQNAISD
+788 GKSERTAVRQILSD
-802 EATSEQIEDLLWAL
+802 QATSEQIEDLLWAL

>member
-1 LSSAFFILCDLCV
+1 MI
-14 QKFRMTKNI
+14 KNI
-23 ILIVVGLSFAAE
+23 LLIAVGFSFAAE

-48 IAPILKKHCVECHGG
+48 IAPILKQHCAECHGG
-63 DNAKGGFSL
+63 ENAKGGFSL

-80 DEMAAPGKPGES
+80 DEMAVPGKPGES
-92 HFLELVGSNDPEA
+92 HFLELITANDPDS

-111 KPRVSAEQTA
+111 KPRVPAEKIA
-121 RLKAWI
+121 LLKAWVG
-127 SAGMKWDA
+127 AGMKWDA
-135 GFTFATKTYE
+135 GFTFATKRYE
-145 PPLRPRRPEL
+145 PPLQPRRPDL

-171 AYFVENSQTRPAA
+171 AYFAKNSRPRPAA
-184 ISDAAFLRRVHL
+184 IGDAAFLRRVHL

-205 KELSDFLADRAPN
+205 EELKDFLADHAPN

-242 NDLLRNDYGGTGFIT
+242 NDLLRNDYAGTGFIT

-290 ESRGYID
+290 ESRGFID
-297 GIKWRGKVSAGQT
+297 GIKWRGEVSAGQT

-343 SEAYGLAAIYSSRPL
+343 SEAYGLAAIYSGRPL

-364 KPTGETAKAAWLFPE
+364 KPTGEIAQASWLFPE
-379 LGHVDAAAPPA
+379 LGQVDANAPPA

-434 APWNADLLDYLATH
+434 EPWNAELLDYLASH

-476 SQAADVSGDVFAG
+476 AQDADVSGYTFAG

-503 LWQLTDSAPTSFDA
+503 LWQLTDSAPTSYDA
-517 PVSRGKVDPTEVA
+517 PVSRGKVDSAEVEK
-530 STKVSAEWIWGD
+530 TKLSAEWIWGD
-542 SANGGVPAA
+542 SANGGVPPA

-579 FALNVNSREMA
+579 FALHVNSRETA
-590 KGNVWTQLGAATITT
+590 KGNLWTQLGAVALTT
-605 ALKQGENTI
+605 ALRQGENTI
-614 VILGKNA
+614 VIVGRNA
-621 GDTPNLAGLYFE
+621 GDGPNAAGLFFE

-638 ADGESLTI
+638 VDGQTLTI
-646 KSDKSWQFASK
+646 KSDNSWQYTSK
-657 FPAKSPVRRW
+657 FPAKLPAGRW
-667 KLKDLKWQPVT
+667 KPKEMKWQSVT
-678 IVPAIDV
+678 IVPTLDA

-693 ASEQLVRA
+693 GPEQLVRA
-701 SRGSALMVRA
+701 SRGSSLMVRSS
-711 ALLKSDFLMRSLG
+711 LLKSDFLMRSLG

-754 KALARGGQRLAEQEW
+754 KALAKGGQRLADHEW
-769 PDKDHLINHLFS
+769 PNRDDLINHLFA
-781 STLTRLP
+781 STLTRYP
-788 ADSERPAVQNAISD
+788 ADSENSAVRSIIDDNV
-802 EATSEQIEDLLWAL
+802 TPEQIEDLLWAL

>member
-1 LSSAFFILCDLCV
+1 MI
-14 QKFRMTKNI
+14 KNVL
-23 ILIVVGLSFAAE
+23 LIAVGFSFATE
-35 ASAQQKPLDFAHQ
+35 AMAQQKPLDFAHQ
-48 IAPILKKHCVECHGG
+48 IAPILKQHCVECHGG
-63 DNAKGGFSL
+63 ENAKGGFSL

-80 DEMAAPGKPGES
+80 DEMAVPGKPVES
-92 HFLELVGSNDPEA
+92 HFLELIASDDPDA
-105 QMPPKG
+105 QMPPKDR
-111 KPRVSAEQTA
+111 PRVPAEQIA
-121 RLKAWI
+121 LLKAWVA
-127 SAGMKWDA
+127 AGMKWDD
-135 GFTFATKTYE
+135 GFTFATKRYE
-145 PPLRPRRPEL
+145 PALRPRRPEL
-155 PPVVEG
+155 PPVVDG

-171 AYFVENSQTRPAA
+171 AYFEKNSQTRPPA
-184 ISDAAFLRRVHL
+184 ISDATFLRRVHL

-205 KELSDFLADRAPN
+205 KELDEFLADRAPN

-242 NDLLRNDYGGTGFIT
+242 NDLLRNDYAGTGFIT
-257 GGRKQVSGW
+257 GGRQQVSSW

-278 QMARELIAPPTP
+278 QMARQLIAPPTQ

-297 GIKWRGKVSAGQT
+297 GIKWRGEVSAGQT

-364 KPTGETAKAAWLFPE
+364 KPTGETAQASWLFPE
-379 LGHVDAAAPPA
+379 LGQVDAKAPPA

-434 APWNADLLDYLATH
+434 EPWNEDLLDYLATH

-463 ANSQT
+463 ANSQA
-468 YQSEVESL
+468 YLSEVEAL
-476 SQAADVSGDVFAG
+476 SQDGDVSGYVFAG

-517 PVSRGKVDPTEVA
+517 PVSRGKVDPVEVA
-530 STKVSAEWIWGD
+530 ATKVSAEWIWGD
-542 SANGGVPAA
+542 AANGGVPDA

-563 DKPIQSAGA
+563 DKPVQSAGA

-579 FALNVNSREMA
+579 FALNVNSQELA
-590 KGNVWTQLGAATITT
+590 KGNVWTQLGAVTLTT
-605 ALKQGENTI
+605 VLKQGENTI

-621 GDTPNLAGLYFE
+621 GNTPNLAGLFFE

-646 KSDKSWQFASK
+646 KSDSSWQFASK
-657 FPAKSPVRRW
+657 FPEKTPVRRW
-667 KLKDLKWQPVT
+667 TLKDLNWQPVT
-678 IVPAIDV
+678 VVPTIEP
-685 WKNAIDPV
+685 WKNAIEP
-693 ASEQLVRA
+693 AAPEQLVRA

-711 ALLKSDFLMRSLG
+711 SLLKSDFLMRSLG

-749 NESVA
+749 NESIA
-754 KALARGGQRLAEQEW
+754 AALENGGQRLADHEW
-769 PDKDHLINHLFS
+769 PVRNDLIKHLFAA
-781 STLTRLP
+781 TLTRHP
-788 ADSERPAVQNAISD
+788 TDSENSAVRKVIADNV
-802 EATSEQIEDLLWAL
+802 TPEQIEDILWAL

>member
-1 LSSAFFILCDLCV
+1 MI
-14 QKFRMTKNI
+14 KNV
-23 ILIVVGLSFAAE
+23 LLLVVGLSFAAE

-48 IAPILKKHCVECHGG
+48 IAPILKRHCVECHGG
-63 DNAKGGFSL
+63 DDAKGGFSL

-80 DEMAAPGKPGES
+80 DEMAAPGKPDES
-92 HFLELVGSNDPEA
+92 HFLELISSTDPEA

-111 KPRVSAEQTA
+111 KPRVPAEQITL
-121 RLKAWI
+121 LKAWI
-127 SAGMKWDA
+127 KAGMNWDA
-135 GFTFATKTYE
+135 GFTFATKKYE

-171 AYFVENSQTRPAA
+171 AYFAKDSQTRPAA

-196 DLVGLLPTP
+196 DLVGLLPTA
-205 KELSDFLADRAPN
+205 KELDEFLADRAPN

-230 DLRYTEHWLTFW
+230 ELRYTEHWLTFW

-278 QMARELIAPPTP
+278 QMVRELIAPPTP

-297 GIKWRGKVSAGQT
+297 GIKWRGEVSAGQT

-364 KPTGETAKAAWLFPE
+364 KPTGETAQASWLFPE
-379 LGHVDAAAPPA
+379 LGQVDAKAGPA

-404 NGRFTRTI
+404 NGRFSRTI

-434 APWNADLLDYLATH
+434 APWNEDLLDYLAIH

-454 DLKSVLALI
+454 DLKSVLALL
-463 ANSQT
+463 ANSQA

-476 SQAADVSGDVFAG
+476 SQDADVSGYVFAG

-517 PVSRGKVDPTEVA
+517 PVSRGNVDPAEVA
-530 STKVSAEWIWGD
+530 KTKLSAEWIWGE

-551 GEQLAFYTTFKI
+551 GEQVAFYTTFKI
-563 DKPIQSAGA
+563 DKPILSAGA

-579 FALNVNSREMA
+579 FALNVNAREMA
-590 KGNVWTQLGAATITT
+590 KGTVWTQLGAVTLTT
-605 ALKQGENTI
+605 ALRQGENSI

-621 GDTPNLAGLYFE
+621 GATPNLAGLYFE

-646 KSDKSWQFASK
+646 KSDSSWQFAST
-657 FPAKSPVRRW
+657 FPDKLPVRRW
-667 KLKDLKWQPVT
+667 KLEEMNWKPVT
-678 IVPAIDV
+678 LVPAPDV
-685 WKNAIDPV
+685 WKKAVEPV
-693 ASEQLVRA
+693 GPEQLVRA

-711 ALLKSDFLMRSLG
+711 SLLQSDFLMRSLG

-749 NESVA
+749 NATVA
-754 KALARGGQRLAEQEW
+754 QALARGGQRLADQDW
-769 PDKDHLINHLFS
+769 QSPDDLINHLFA

-788 ADSERPAVQNAISD
+788 GESEQTTVRQILSD
-802 EATSEQIEDLLWAL
+802 HPTSEQIEDLLWAL

>member
-1 LSSAFFILCDLCV
+1 MI
-14 QKFRMTKNI
+14 KRI
-23 ILIVVGLSFAAE
+23 ILIAVGFSLVAE
-35 ASAQQKPLDFAHQ
+35 AHAQQKPLDFAHQ

-63 DNAKGGFSL
+63 NEAKGGFSL

-80 DEMAAPGKPGES
+80 DEMAAPGKPDES
-92 HFLELVGSNDPEA
+92 HFLELISSTDPEA

-111 KPRVSAEQTA
+111 KPRVPAEQVVL
-121 RLKAWI
+121 LKTWI
-127 SAGMKWDA
+127 EAGMKWDA
-135 GFTFATKTYE
+135 GFTFAVDLYE

-171 AYFVENSQTRPAA
+171 AYFAENSQTRPEA

-205 KELSDFLADRAPN
+205 QELDEFLADRAPN

-230 DLRYTEHWLTFW
+230 ELRYTEHWLTFW

-266 LYQSLIDNKPYD
+266 LYESLIENKPYD

-297 GIKWRGKVSAGQT
+297 GIKWRGNVSAGQT
-310 IEIQFAQSVAQSFLG
+310 IEIQFAQSVGQSFLG
-325 INMKCASC
+325 INLKCASC

-364 KPTGETAKAAWLFPE
+364 KPTGETAQASWLFPE
-379 LGHVDAAAPPA
+379 LGQVDAKAAPA
-390 ERLSQLAGLMTHPE
+390 ERLSQLASLMTHPE
-404 NGRFTRTI
+404 NGRFSRTI

-434 APWNADLLDYLATH
+434 APWNEDLLDYLAIH

-454 DLKSVLALI
+454 DLKSVLALV
-463 ANSQT
+463 ANSQA
-468 YQSEVESL
+468 YQSKVETL
-476 SQAADVSGDVFAG
+476 SQDADVSGYVFAG

-517 PVSRGKVDPTEVA
+517 PVSRGKVDPAEVE
-530 STKVSAEWIWGD
+530 KVKLSAGWIWGD

-563 DKPIQSAGA
+563 DKPVRSAGA

-579 FALNVNSREMA
+579 FALNVNAREMA
-590 KGNVWTQLGAATITT
+590 KGTVWTQLGAVTLTT
-605 ALKQGENTI
+605 ALRQGENSI

-621 GDTPNLAGLYFE
+621 GATPNLAGLYFE

-646 KSDKSWQFASK
+646 KSDSSWQFASK

-667 KLKDLKWQPVT
+667 KLKEMKWQPVT
-678 IVPAIDV
+678 VVPAPDV
-685 WKNAIDPV
+685 WKNAVEPV
-693 ASEQLVRA
+693 GPEQLVRA
-701 SRGSALMVRA
+701 SRGSALMVRSS
-711 ALLKSDFLMRSLG
+711 LLKSDFLMRSLG

-749 NESVA
+749 NETVA
-754 KALARGGQRLAEQEW
+754 QALARGGQRLTEQDW
-769 PDKDHLINHLFS
+769 QNPNDLINHLFA

-788 ADSERPAVQNAISD
+788 GESELTAVRQVLGD
-802 EATSEQIEDLLWAL
+802 KATSEQVADLLWAL

>member
-1 LSSAFFILCDLCV
+1 MI
-14 QKFRMTKNI
+14 KRI
-23 ILIVVGLSFAAE
+23 ILIAVGFSLVAE
-35 ASAQQKPLDFAHQ
+35 AHAQQKPLDFAHQ

-63 DNAKGGFSL
+63 NEAKGGFSL

-80 DEMAAPGKPGES
+80 DEMAAPGKPDES
-92 HFLELVGSNDPEA
+92 HFLELISSTDPEA

-111 KPRVSAEQTA
+111 KPRVPAEQVIL
-121 RLKAWI
+121 LKTWI
-127 SAGMKWDA
+127 EAGMKWDA
-135 GFTFATKTYE
+135 GFTFAVDLYE

-171 AYFVENSQTRPAA
+171 AYFAENSQTRPEA

-205 KELSDFLADRAPN
+205 QELDEFLADRAPN

-230 DLRYTEHWLTFW
+230 ELRYTEHWLTFW

-266 LYQSLIDNKPYD
+266 LYESLIENKPYD

-297 GIKWRGKVSAGQT
+297 GIKWRGNVSAGQT
-310 IEIQFAQSVAQSFLG
+310 IEIQFAQSVGQSFLG
-325 INMKCASC
+325 INLKCASC

-364 KPTGETAKAAWLFPE
+364 KPTGETAQASWLFPE
-379 LGHVDAAAPPA
+379 LGQVDAKAAPA
-390 ERLSQLAGLMTHPE
+390 ERLSQLASLMTHPE
-404 NGRFTRTI
+404 NGRFSRTI

-434 APWNADLLDYLATH
+434 APWNEDLLDYLAIH

-454 DLKSVLALI
+454 DLKSVLALV
-463 ANSQT
+463 ANSQA
-468 YQSEVESL
+468 YQSKVETL
-476 SQAADVSGDVFAG
+476 SQDADVSGYVFAG

-517 PVSRGKVDPTEVA
+517 PVSRGKVDPAEVE
-530 STKVSAEWIWGD
+530 KVELSAEWIWGD

-563 DKPIQSAGA
+563 DKPVRSAGA

-579 FALNVNSREMA
+579 FALNVNARDMA
-590 KGNVWTQLGAATITT
+590 KGTVWTQLGAVTLTT
-605 ALKQGENTI
+605 ALKQGENSI

-621 GDTPNLAGLYFE
+621 GATPNLAGLYFE

-646 KSDKSWQFASK
+646 KSDSSWQFASK

-667 KLKDLKWQPVT
+667 KLKEMKWQPVT
-678 IVPAIDV
+678 VVPAPDV
-685 WKNAIDPV
+685 WKNAVEPV
-693 ASEQLVRA
+693 GPEQLVRA
-701 SRGSALMVRA
+701 SRGSALMVRSS
-711 ALLKSDFLMRSLG
+711 LLKSDFLMRSLG

-749 NESVA
+749 NETVA
-754 KALARGGQRLAEQEW
+754 QALARGGQRLTEQDW
-769 PDKDHLINHLFS
+769 QNPNDLINHLFA

-788 ADSERPAVQNAISD
+788 GESELTAVRQVLGD
-802 EATSEQIEDLLWAL
+802 KATSEQVADLLWAL
-816 CMTPEFLLIR
+816 CMMPEFLLIR

>member
-1 LSSAFFILCDLCV
+1 MI
-14 QKFRMTKNI
+14 KRI
-23 ILIVVGLSFAAE
+23 ILIAVGFSLVAE
-35 ASAQQKPLDFAHQ
+35 AHAQQKPLDFAHQ

-63 DNAKGGFSL
+63 NEAKGGFSL

-80 DEMAAPGKPGES
+80 DDMAAPGKPDES
-92 HFLELVGSNDPEA
+92 HFLELISSTDPEA

-111 KPRVSAEQTA
+111 KPRVPAEQVVL
-121 RLKAWI
+121 LKTWI
-127 SAGMKWDA
+127 EAGMKWDA
-135 GFTFATKTYE
+135 GFTFAVDLYE

-171 AYFVENSQTRPAA
+171 AYFAENSQTRPEA

-205 KELSDFLADRAPN
+205 QELDEFLADRAPN

-230 DLRYTEHWLTFW
+230 ELRYTEHWLTFW

-266 LYQSLIDNKPYD
+266 LYESLIENKPYD

-297 GIKWRGKVSAGQT
+297 GIKWRGNVSAGQT
-310 IEIQFAQSVAQSFLG
+310 IEIQFAQSVGQSFLG
-325 INMKCASC
+325 INLKCASC

-364 KPTGETAKAAWLFPE
+364 KPTGETAQASWLFPE
-379 LGHVDAAAPPA
+379 LGQVDAKAAPA
-390 ERLSQLAGLMTHPE
+390 ERLSQLASLMTHPE
-404 NGRFTRTI
+404 NGRFSRTI

-434 APWNADLLDYLATH
+434 APWNEDLLDYLAIH

-454 DLKSVLALI
+454 DLKSVLALV
-463 ANSQT
+463 ANSQA
-468 YQSEVESL
+468 YQSKVETL
-476 SQAADVSGDVFAG
+476 SQDADVSGYVFAG

-517 PVSRGKVDPTEVA
+517 PVSRGKVDPAEVE
-530 STKVSAEWIWGD
+530 KVELSAEWIWGD

-563 DKPIQSAGA
+563 DKPVRSAGA

-579 FALNVNSREMA
+579 FALNVNARDMA
-590 KGNVWTQLGAATITT
+590 KGTVWTQLGAVTLTT
-605 ALKQGENTI
+605 ALRQGENSI

-621 GDTPNLAGLYFE
+621 GATPNLAGLYFE

-646 KSDKSWQFASK
+646 KSDSSWQFASK

-667 KLKDLKWQPVT
+667 KLKEMKWQPVT
-678 IVPAIDV
+678 VVPAPDV
-685 WKNAIDPV
+685 WKNAVEPV
-693 ASEQLVRA
+693 GPEQLVRA
-701 SRGSALMVRA
+701 SRGSALMVRSS
-711 ALLKSDFLMRSLG
+711 LLKSDFLMRSLG

-749 NESVA
+749 NETVA
-754 KALARGGQRLAEQEW
+754 QALARGGQRLTEQDW
-769 PDKDHLINHLFS
+769 QNPNDLINHLFA

-788 ADSERPAVQNAISD
+788 GESELTAVRQVLGD
-802 EATSEQIEDLLWAL
+802 KATSEQVADLLWAL

>member
-1 LSSAFFILCDLCV
+1 MI
-14 QKFRMTKNI
+14 KRI
-23 ILIVVGLSFAAE
+23 ITFSVGIALAVE
-35 ASAQQKPLDFAHQ
+35 ASAQQRPLDFAHQ

-80 DEMAAPGKPGES
+80 DEMAVPGKPDES
-92 HFLELVGSNDPEA
+92 HFLELISSTDPDS

-111 KPRVSAEQTA
+111 KNRVPAEQVA
-121 RLKAWI
+121 LLKTWI
-127 SAGMKWDA
+127 GDGMKWDA
-135 GFTFATKTYE
+135 GFTFATKKYE
-145 PPLRPRRPEL
+145 PPLKPRRPDL

-171 AYFVENSQTRPAA
+171 AYFAENSQTRPAP
-184 ISDAAFLRRVHL
+184 ISDAAFLRRIHL

-205 KELSDFLADRAPN
+205 KELDEFLADPSPN

-230 DLRYTEHWLTFW
+230 ELRYTEHWLTFW

-266 LYQSLIDNKPYD
+266 LYESLINNKPYD
-278 QMARELIAPPTP
+278 QMTRELIAPPTP

-297 GIKWRGKVSAGQT
+297 GIKWRGEVSAGQT

-343 SEAYGLAAIYSSRPL
+343 KEAYGLAAIYSSRPL

-364 KPTGETAKAAWLFPE
+364 KPTGETAQASWLFPE
-379 LGHVDAAAPPA
+379 LGQVDAAAPPDK
-390 ERLSQLAGLMTHPE
+390 RLSQLAALMTHPE

-434 APWNADLLDYLATH
+434 EPWNENLLDYLATH

-463 ANSQT
+463 ANSQA
-468 YQSEVESL
+468 YQSEVETL
-476 SQAADVSGDVFAG
+476 SQEADVSGYVFAG

-517 PVSRGKVDPTEVA
+517 PVSRGKVDPAEVA
-530 STKVSAEWIWGD
+530 ATKISAEWIWGD
-542 SANGGVPAA
+542 SAKGGVPEA

-563 DKPIQSAGA
+563 DRPIQSAGS
-572 IVTCDNE
+572 IITCDNE
-579 FALNVNSREMA
+579 FVLNLNSKEITR
-590 KGNVWTQLGAATITT
+590 GNDWTKPGATTITT
-605 ALKQGENTI
+605 ALKQGENSI

-621 GDTPNLAGLYFE
+621 GDKPNLAGLFFE
-633 ARINF
+633 AKINF
-638 ADGESLTI
+638 TDGESLSI
-646 KSDKSWQFASK
+646 KSDSSWQFTSK
-657 FPAKSPVRRW
+657 FPAKAPVRRW
-667 KLKDLKWQPVT
+667 TLKDLNWQPVT
-678 IVPAIDV
+678 VVPAIAP
-685 WKNAIDPV
+685 WKKAIDPI
-693 ASEQLVRA
+693 APRLLIQA

-711 ALLKSDFLMRSLG
+711 SLLKSDFLMRSLG

-754 KALARGGQRLAEQEW
+754 QALSKGGRLLADRKW
-769 PDKDHLINHLFS
+769 KNTDALVRHLFAA
-781 STLTRLP
+781 TLTREPLP
-788 ADSERPAVQNAISD
+788 QESQAVKEVFGEETTQENV
-802 EATSEQIEDLLWAL
+802 EDILWAM

>member
-1 LSSAFFILCDLCV
+1 MINRIFLFS
-14 QKFRMTKNI
+14 
-23 ILIVVGLSFAAE
+23 VGLLFATE
-35 ASAQQKPLDFAHQ
+35 TSAQQKPLDFAHQ
-48 IAPILKKHCVECHGG
+48 IAPILKKHCVSCHGG
-63 DNAKGGFSL
+63 DKAKGGFSL

-80 DEMAAPGKPGES
+80 DDMAVPGRPAES
-92 HFLELVGSNDPEA
+92 HFLELVSSNDPDA

-111 KPRVSAEQTA
+111 KPRVPAERIA
-121 RLKAWI
+121 LLKTWVA
-127 SAGMKWDA
+127 AGMKWDA
-135 GFTFATKTYE
+135 GFTFATQKYE
-145 PPLRPRRPEL
+145 PPLKPRRPEL
-155 PPVVEG
+155 PPVLEG

-171 AYFVENSQTRPAA
+171 AYFAMNSQPRPAT

-278 QMARELIAPPTP
+278 HMARELIAPPTP
-290 ESRGYID
+290 ASRGYID
-297 GIKWRGKVSAGQT
+297 GIKWRGEVSAGQT

-364 KPTGETAKAAWLFPE
+364 KPTGETAQASWLFPE
-379 LGHVDAAAPPA
+379 LGQVDAKAAPA

-404 NGRFTRTI
+404 NGRFSRTI

-434 APWNADLLDYLATH
+434 EPWNEDLLDYLAIH
-448 LQDNAY
+448 LQDNNY

-463 ANSQT
+463 ANSQA

-476 SQAADVSGDVFAG
+476 SQKADVSGYVFAG

-517 PVSRGKVDPTEVA
+517 PVSRGKVDPAEVA
-530 STKVSAEWIWGD
+530 ATKVSAEWIWGD

-563 DKPIQSAGA
+563 KKPIQSAGA
-572 IVTCDNE
+572 IVTCDNQ
-579 FALNVNSREMA
+579 FSLNVNSRELA
-590 KGNVWTQLGAATITT
+590 KGNNWTQLSAVTLTT
-605 ALKQGENTI
+605 ALKRGENSI
-614 VILGKNA
+614 VIVGKNA
-621 GDTPNLAGLYFE
+621 GSTPNLAGLYFE

-638 ADGESLTI
+638 TDGESLTI
-646 KSDKSWQFASK
+646 KSDSSWQFVSK
-657 FPAKSPVRRW
+657 FPAKAPIRRW
-667 KLKDLKWQPVT
+667 TLKDLKWKPVT
-678 IVPAIDV
+678 VVPAIDP
-685 WKNAIDPV
+685 WTNAIAPV
-693 ASEQLVRA
+693 APEQLVRA
-701 SRGSALMVRA
+701 SRGSALRVRA

-734 RPNDL
+734 RPNEL

-749 NESVA
+749 NSSVA
-754 KALARGGQRLAEQEW
+754 QALAKGGQRLADHDW
-769 PDKDHLINHLFS
+769 PAESDLVKHLFA
-781 STLTRLP
+781 STLTRYP
-788 ADSERPAVQNAISD
+788 DDSEYAVVKSSFGD
-802 EATSEQIEDLLWAL
+802 DATPEQIEDLLWAL